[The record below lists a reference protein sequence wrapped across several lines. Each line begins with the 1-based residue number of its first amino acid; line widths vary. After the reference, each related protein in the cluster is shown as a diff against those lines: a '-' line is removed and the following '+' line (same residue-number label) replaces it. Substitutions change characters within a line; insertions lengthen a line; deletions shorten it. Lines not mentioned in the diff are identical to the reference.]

1 MSPTRSSN
9 GRTDDASGVLV
20 LLRLRRLALIAVAAT
35 VSIVALG
42 TGAASAHVSVR
53 SSDAAAGGFGE
64 LTFRVPTESDTAST
78 ISLRVQLPS
87 DTPLAFVSIK
97 PVPGWTATTT
107 TSELTPPV
115 EAEGTTISEAITE
128 ITWTADPGAGIRP
141 GEYQSFS
148 FSGGPLPDA
157 DTLVLPA
164 IQGYDDGTEVAWIE
178 PVVDG
183 QAEPEHPAPT
193 LSLTAPDEVA
203 PVAAPT
209 AAAAD
214 VGDGLAV
221 TALVV
226 GTAGLLAGI
235 AGAGLALATRRR
247 SAAAVPPAVERERE
261 TVAV

>member
-1 MSPTRSSN
+1 
-9 GRTDDASGVLV
+9 V
-20 LLRLRRLALIAVAAT
+20 LLRLRRLALVAVAAI
-35 VSIVALG
+35 VSVVALG
-42 TGAASAHVSVR
+42 AGASAHVSVS

-64 LTFRVPTESDTAST
+64 LTLRVPTESDTAST

-87 DTPLAFVSIK
+87 DTPLAFISIK

-107 TSELTPPV
+107 TGELTPPV
-115 EAEGTTISEAITE
+115 EAEGATISEAITE
-128 ITWTADPGAGIRP
+128 ITWTAEPGAGIRP

-157 DTLVLPA
+157 DTLILPA

-203 PVAAPT
+203 PVAGPT

-214 VGDGLAV
+214 DGDGLAS

-226 GTAGLLAGI
+226 GTAGLLVGI

-247 SAAAVPPAVERERE
+247 SAAAVPTAVERERE
-261 TVAV
+261 TVTV

>member
-1 MSPTRSSN
+1 MPQR
-9 GRTDDASGVLV
+9 R
-20 LLRLRRLALIAVAAT
+20 RRLALPAVAA
-35 VSIVALG
+35 VVAVVALG
-42 TGAASAHVSVR
+42 AGPASAHVSV
-53 SSDAAAGGFGE
+53 SSTDAAAGGFGE

-78 ISLRVQLPS
+78 TSLRVQLPS

-107 TSELTPPV
+107 TSELSPPV

-128 ITWTADPGAGIRP
+128 ITWTADPGAGIGP

-148 FSGGPLPDA
+148 LSGGPLPDA
-157 DTLVLPA
+157 DSLVLPA

-178 PVVDG
+178 PVVEG

-193 LSLTAPDEVA
+193 LSLTADEAA
-203 PVAAPT
+203 PVATTPT
-209 AAAAD
+209 AAATD
-214 VGDGLAV
+214 DGDGLAV
-221 TALVV
+221 PALLV
-226 GTAGLLAGI
+226 GTAGLLVGI
-235 AGAGLALATRRR
+235 AGAGLALTTRRR